1 MSVLKT
7 SFEKI
12 QQDPAMAEVIES
24 LERGFM
30 KYNIDFYLVGA
41 MARDI
46 WIKGVHDLK
55 VKRATRDIDLGIM
68 VKDEKTFEKLK
79 EYLIIY
85 EGFNAVKTNPF
96 VMIAPNGMEN

>member
-12 QQDPAMAEVIES
+12 QQDPAMAEIIES

-41 MARDI
+41 KEA
-46 WIKGVHDLK
+46 
-55 VKRATRDIDLGIM
+55 IM
-68 VKDEKTFEKLK
+68 VDLLRRSGQFEQALGMCDMGLEKNPEEVLKDIFRFQQKLISK
-79 EYLIIY
+79 SDVDCY
-85 EGFNAVKTNPF
+85 K
-96 VMIAPNGMEN
+96 IADARE